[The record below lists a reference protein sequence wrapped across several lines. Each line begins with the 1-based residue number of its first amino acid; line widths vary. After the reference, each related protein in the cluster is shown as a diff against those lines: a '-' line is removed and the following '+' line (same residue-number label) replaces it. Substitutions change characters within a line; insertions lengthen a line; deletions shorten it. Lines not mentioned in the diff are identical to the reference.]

1 MPPADTPSY
10 KVRVS
15 RLLILLLASMTA
27 RALPPPGMTCAGA
40 ICVDAADG
48 RVLTEASADNP
59 GFPASVTKL
68 MTALLVLEDISAG
81 KARLSDQISVDAAAT
96 RFGGSTVALAAGER
110 HTISD
115 LLAATLL
122 RSANDAAAALACARG
137 GNVPTFVAR
146 MNARAAALGM
156 SRTRFVTPNGLTY
169 GSGPHDTTSARDIAR
184 LCREL
189 LRHPEILSLTSTKGR
204 TFRPMSI
211 GNRVEMTNH
220 NRLLASYA
228 GCDGLKTG
236 WTVAAGASIAT
247 TATRN
252 GQRVIAVVLSAQS
265 PQGAKPEQRL
275 RDAYAAQLMDAG
287 FRTLAILKPAG
298 ATPAGTPRPITTQA
312 PVGSPATTP
321 ASTPATE
328 PPKPLFNPSRR

>member
-1 MPPADTPSY
+1 MF
-10 KVRVS
+10 
-15 RLLILLLASMTA
+15 RLLVLLLACATA
-27 RALPPPGMTCAGA
+27 QALPPPGMTCAGA

-48 RVLTEASADNP
+48 RVLTEESADNL

-68 MTALLVLEDISAG
+68 MTVLLVLEDVAGG
-81 KARLSDQISVDAAAT
+81 KARLSDTVPVDAAAT
-96 RFGGSTVALAAGER
+96 RFGGSTVALAPGER
-110 HTISD
+110 QTIED
-115 LLAATLL
+115 LVAATLL

-137 GNVPTFVAR
+137 GDLPTFVAR

-156 SRTRFVTPNGLTY
+156 TRTQFVTPNGLTY
-169 GSGPHDTTSARDIAR
+169 GRGPHDTTTARDLAL

-189 LRHPEILSLTSTKGR
+189 LRHPDALRITSTKER
-204 TFRPMSI
+204 TFRPLSI

-220 NRLLASYA
+220 NRLLTSYA

-247 TATRN
+247 TASRD
-252 GQRVIAVVLSAQS
+252 GRRVIAVVLSAHS

-287 FRTLAILKPAG
+287 FKTLAILKPA
-298 ATPAGTPRPITTQA
+298 TPAASAKTKATAPQTPVQTPSA
-312 PVGSPATTP
+312 TP
-321 ASTPATE
+321 ASTPPAA
-328 PPKPLFNPSRR
+328 PPKPLFNPRRI